1 MYTPS
6 TRPENVYTYG
16 VIMYTSRTVGP
27 MWHGPE
33 VPYDDL
39 PALPPRHDVETP
51 EVFRL
56 LIDAHRELSAL
67 QESCRRLPDPSILIN
82 AIPLLE
88 AQASSEIENIVTTND
103 ELFKAHS
110 NLEGLETSPAAKE
123 ALRYRSALL
132 AGVAHLDRRPTSS
145 GTATLLCAEIL
156 GHEVSVRDRSGTY
169 IGDPVRGR
177 PLYTPPSGARTITGH
192 LGSWESFVHSA
203 HGMDPITAMA
213 LSHYQFEA
221 IHPFPD
227 GNGRTGRI
235 LNILHLIEAG
245 LLDHPV
251 LYLSGFIVRHKSDYY
266 ERLRRVTANGEWA
279 PWVLFMA
286 EAVRSTSAW
295 TRGFIDQIEALKRD
309 VDDRMR
315 TEENLKSLPLGDLVG
330 LLFTQPYIRISN
342 VVDAGLAKRQTA
354 SRWLAKLVE
363 SDFLTET
370 QLGREKIFINHHL
383 LNLLLSAPVDPG

>member
-6 TRPENVYTYG
+6 TRPQNVYTKTRFVY
-16 VIMYTSRTVGP
+16 ISRTVRL
-27 MWHGPE
+27 MWPGAD
-33 VPYDDL
+33 VPYNDL
-39 PALPPRHDVETP
+39 PALPPRTEVETP
-51 EVFRL
+51 AVFRL
-56 LIDAHRELSAL
+56 LIEAHRELSAL

-103 ELFKAHS
+103 ELFKANS
-110 NLEGLETSPAAKE
+110 RFEGFETSPAAKE

-132 AGVAHLDRRPTSS
+132 AGVDDLRRRPVSS
-145 GTATLLCAEIL
+145 GTATLLCSTIL
-156 GHEVSVRDRSGTY
+156 GHEVPVRGHSGTY

-177 PLYTPPSGARTITGH
+177 PIYTPPSGAHTITEH
-192 LGSWESFVHSA
+192 LHSWEKFVHSD
-203 HGMDPITAMA
+203 HGLDPITAMA

-235 LNILHLIEAG
+235 LNLLHLIADG

-251 LYLSGFIVRHKSDYY
+251 LYLSGFIVRNKNEYY
-266 ERLRRVTANGEWA
+266 ERLRGVTERGEWTE
-279 PWVLFMA
+279 WVMFIVD
-286 EAVRSTSAW
+286 AVKSTSSW
-295 TRGFIDQIEALKRD
+295 TRRFIDQIESLKRD
-309 VDDRMR
+309 IEDRMR
-315 TEENLKSLPLGDLVG
+315 ADETLKSLPLGDLVG
-330 LLFTQPYIRISN
+330 LVFTQPYIRISN

-354 SRWLAKLVE
+354 SRWLSKMVTA
-363 SDFLTET
+363 DFLTET

-383 LNLLLSAPVDPG
+383 LQLLLSAPID

>member
-1 MYTPS
+1 
-6 TRPENVYTYG
+6 
-16 VIMYTSRTVGP
+16 

-33 VPYDDL
+33 IPYDDL
-39 PALPPRHDVETP
+39 PALPPRSEVETP

-67 QESCRRLPDPSILIN
+67 QEYCRRLPDPRILIN

-103 ELFKAHS
+103 ELFQAHS
-110 NLEGLETSPAAKE
+110 NLEGFDTSPAAKE
-123 ALRYRSALL
+123 AIRYRSALL
-132 AGVAHLDRRPTSS
+132 AGVSELHRRPTSS
-145 GTATLLCAEIL
+145 GTATLLCTEIL

-169 IGDPVRGR
+169 IGDPVGGR
-177 PLYTPPSGARTITGH
+177 PIYTPPSGARTITRH
-192 LGSWESFVHSA
+192 LGSWESFVHSD
-203 HGMDPITAMA
+203 HGLDPITAMA

-251 LYLSGFIVRHKSDYY
+251 LYLSGFIVRHKNDYY
-266 ERLRRVTANGEWA
+266 ERLRRVTANEDWV
-279 PWVLFMA
+279 PWILFMA

-295 TRGFIDQIEALKRD
+295 TRGFIDRIEWLKRD

-315 TEENLKSLPLGDLVG
+315 GEENLRSLPVGDLVG

-354 SRWLAKLVE
+354 SRWLTKVVA
-363 SDFLTET
+363 SGFLTGT
-370 QLGREKIFINHHL
+370 QLGREKIFINHRL
-383 LNLLLSAPVDPG
+383 LELLLSAPLDSR